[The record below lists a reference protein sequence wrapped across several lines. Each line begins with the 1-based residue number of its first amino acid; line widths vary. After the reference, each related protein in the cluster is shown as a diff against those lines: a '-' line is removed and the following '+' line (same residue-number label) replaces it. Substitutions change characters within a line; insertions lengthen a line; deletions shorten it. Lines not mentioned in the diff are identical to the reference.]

1 MATTRTDLS
10 IRRIAGRCRRGF
22 PGPALPVDLV
32 DLLRQVTDFDIAC
45 WGLLDPSTLWPTTSA
60 STVSADDVANRAWEY
75 ELTVPDVL
83 KLTDLARGSAPVGS
97 LWSATGGEPDRSP
110 RYRAVLG
117 PLSATDELRA
127 ALTINGVGWGWL
139 ALFRCTGIPF
149 TVEDHAKVTAVVPH
163 LARAMRSAALTAG
176 GSTPGPPIPP
186 AILILDR
193 RDDLESI
200 THNGQALLDELP
212 YGRESALSGV
222 IHSLAVTARGPSRP
236 DAPGDEP
243 RVPRALLPA
252 QSGGWLLLT
261 AEQLLGAG
269 DRVAVTIQ
277 RAGRSDVG
285 PVLLRA
291 HGLTNRET
299 EVALAVLRGESS
311 KEIAAALFLSPWTVQ
326 DHLKA
331 VFAKTSVRS
340 RRELSMRLFTAPA
353 HHS

>member
-1 MATTRTDLS
+1 MATTRTDLLL
-10 IRRIAGRCRRGF
+10 RRIAGRCRRGF
-22 PGPALPVDLV
+22 PGPALPADLV
-32 DLLRQVTDFDIAC
+32 DLLRQVTEFDMAC
-45 WGLLDPSTLWPTTSA
+45 WGLLDPITLWPTTSA
-60 STVSADDVANRAWEY
+60 STVSAGDVANRAWEY

-83 KLTDLARGSAPVGS
+83 KLADLARGPAPVGS
-97 LWSATGGEPDRSP
+97 LWAATGGEPDRSP

-139 ALFRCTGIPF
+139 ALFRRTGIPF
-149 TVEDHAKVTAVVPH
+149 TAEDHAQMTAAVPH
-163 LARAMRSAALTAG
+163 LARGMCIAALEAG
-176 GSTPGPPIPP
+176 GSAAGPPSSP
-186 AILILDR
+186 AILILDQ

-200 THNGQALLDELP
+200 THNGQELLDDLP
-212 YGRESALSGV
+212 YGRERALPGV
-222 IHSLAVTARGPSRP
+222 IHSLAMSARGQSGLGAPAGAP
-236 DAPGDEP
+236 DDEP
-243 RVPRALLPA
+243 VVPARALLPA

-285 PVLLRA
+285 PALLRA

-326 DHLKA
+326 DHL
-331 VFAKTSVRS
+331 TG
-340 RRELSMRLFTAPA
+340 TPWAPPVPA
-353 HHS
+353 AASP